1 MRSILSPLAKPRP
14 ATTLSPS
21 TPTASAATS
30 VPSTP
35 PAPVSPPAPVCST
48 PDPGHTLTATTPDP
62 REPVSIASELMTP
75 ENPVAEV
82 SRLKKEV
89 ERLESEF
96 KKLLDHTIESDSRL
110 LQFTDQI
117 FPVNTARVSAV
128 DRGIQCESLLN
139 PPEDPA
145 PDSVDFSAQCSLW
158 TATCTR
164 CSESTDII
172 NSLRTTTEVLQA
184 ENRYLK
190 QQLCKAQTK
199 KKKVPP
205 YKKKNFQVLPVKE
218 IKSPF
223 RKQKL
228 KTTSK
233 IPIPPPHRENP
244 NTSNNSQAFRTPIP
258 HFRYIN
264 IRGDSHSRHIAGLVR
279 NMTAPPFSVGGVCM
293 PGAGLLDILS
303 SDHTPS
309 RPGIHC
315 EVLLAG
321 SNDLAVGRQRNIYRH
336 LEAHITDRP
345 ANMELVLVTL
355 PLRHDLGP
363 DHPIHDETVL
373 VNAYIEELAARH
385 NIRVVD
391 FNKIGRRHFT
401 KHGQHLS
408 MRGKRIL
415 AGMIVSSLALLRP
428 APSRLRESVSPPR
441 ILAATA
447 PPALLT
453 TVPKLAPAAA
463 DGGRLLPLSTLRGS
477 PTPGSADKNGRSPE
491 SKNMDNLVGG
501 KPD

>member
-1 MRSILSPLAKPRP
+1 AISYGKWYKHSHSFNLHAIAPSTAHQSRQPLYPLSPQHQGPDLRP
-14 ATTLSPS
+14 K
-21 TPTASAATS
+21 ASALI
-30 VPSTP
+30 
-35 PAPVSPPAPVCST
+35 
-48 PDPGHTLTATTPDP
+48 DG
-62 REPVSIASELMTP
+62 
-75 ENPVAEV
+75 
-82 SRLKKEV
+82 
-89 ERLESEF
+89 
-96 KKLLDHTIESDSRL
+96 SD
-110 LQFTDQI
+110 
-117 FPVNTARVSAV
+117 VNRH
-128 DRGIQCESLLN
+128 
-139 PPEDPA
+139 
-145 PDSVDFSAQCSLW
+145 
-158 TATCTR
+158 
-164 CSESTDII
+164 
-172 NSLRTTTEVLQA
+172 
-184 ENRYLK
+184 K
-190 QQLCKAQTK
+190 Q
-199 KKKVPP
+199 KKVPP
-205 YKKKNFQVLPVKE
+205 YKKNTFQVLPVNE
-218 IKSPF
+218 IKPPF

-228 KTTSK
+228 KTNSK
-233 IPIPPPHRENP
+233 IHIPPPHRENP
-244 NTSNNSQAFRTPIP
+244 NASNNSQAFRTPIP

-264 IRGDSHSRHIAGLVR
+264 IRGDSHSRHITRLVR
-279 NMTAPPFSVGGVCM
+279 NMTAPPISVGGVCV

-303 SDHTPS
+303 SDHTPYG
-309 RPGIHC
+309 PAIHC

-321 SNDLAVGRQRNIYRH
+321 SNDLAVGKQRNIYRQ

-345 ANMELVLVTL
+345 ANMELALVTL
-355 PLRHDLGP
+355 PLRHDLEP

-428 APSRLRESVSPPR
+428 TPSRLRESASPPR

-463 DGGRLLPLSTLRGS
+463 DGGSAVITQHPTRHEDVTYAEALRGS

-491 SKNMDNLVGG
+491 SKNMDTLVGG